1 MNIICLSILASTII
15 LSDEIINGK
24 LKMSNRLFNWIEKRG
39 DRVSGKEFYRSQKEG
54 NTTAESE

>member
-24 LKMSNRLFNWIEKRG
+24 LKISKRLFNWIEKRG
-39 DRVSGKEFYRSQKEG
+39 VRVSGTELYHSEKEG
-54 NTTAESE
+54 NTTAESK